1 MFKKLTALL
10 VLTILAVC
18 ALAACNEPMPE
29 IPDSGISVSGIVL
42 CGGDPLPG
50 AAVLVNGE
58 TAGAADGN
66 GVFSLSGLE
75 YGDIVAFEL
84 DGYTFSPSSHT
95 VTGTVNDL
103 TVLALKD
110 GGTTGGEDPEEPDSP
125 DLPDEPEE
133 PDEPDLP
140 DVPDPPDE
148 PDLPDVPDPPDEPEE
163 PDVPEPE
170 ALAAPHSFFAVYTES
185 GIPAIGF
192 SADARTEI
200 LTLIITLPSGET
212 REAEAAARDGAFV
225 FDGFTVAFEA
235 DLADDKLLV
244 TLDVSEPVALY
255 GGFTLAAVSSAEGM
269 TDGTS
274 ADFLSPFA
282 AGAPEITGL
291 TYADGILSWEAA
303 RLPDG
308 CTFAVLANGV
318 LVAETDSL
326 SADISGI
333 ALPEGAAVCVAALL
347 DGKPVA
353 FSDALILN

>member
-1 MFKKLTALL
+1 MFKKLTVLL

-18 ALAACNEPMPE
+18 ALAACNESMPE

-58 TAGAADGN
+58 TAGAADVN

-110 GGTTGGEDPEEPDSP
+110 GGTTGGEDPEEPDGP

-133 PDEPDLP
+133 PDEPDL
-140 DVPDPPDE
+140 
-148 PDLPDVPDPPDEPEE
+148 

-244 TLDVSEPVALY
+244 TLDVSEPVTLY

-291 TYADGILSWEAA
+291 TYADGILSWDAA

-318 LVAETDSL
+318 LVVETGSL
-326 SADISGI
+326 SADISGV

>member
-18 ALAACNEPMPE
+18 ALAACNESMPE

-58 TAGAADGN
+58 TAGVADVN

-140 DVPDPPDE
+140 DVP
-148 PDLPDVPDPPDEPEE
+148 
-163 PDVPEPE
+163 EPE

-235 DLADDKLLV
+235 DLANDKLLV
-244 TLDVSEPVALY
+244 TLDVSEPVTLY

-318 LVAETDSL
+318 LVVETGSL
-326 SADISGI
+326 SADISGV

>member
-18 ALAACNEPMPE
+18 ALAACNESMPE

-58 TAGAADGN
+58 TAGAADVN

-110 GGTTGGEDPEEPDSP
+110 GGTTGGEDPEEPDGP

-133 PDEPDLP
+133 PDEPDL
-140 DVPDPPDE
+140 
-148 PDLPDVPDPPDEPEE
+148 

-200 LTLIITLPSGET
+200 LTLSITLPSGET

-225 FDGFTVAFEA
+225 FDSFTVAFEA

-244 TLDVSEPVALY
+244 TLDVSEPVTLY

-291 TYADGILSWEAA
+291 TYADGILSWDAA

-318 LVAETDSL
+318 LVVETDSL
-326 SADISGI
+326 SADISGV

>member
-18 ALAACNEPMPE
+18 ALAACNESMPE

-42 CGGDPLPG
+42 CGGEPLPG

-58 TAGAADGN
+58 TAGAADAN

-110 GGTTGGEDPEEPDSP
+110 GGTTGGEDPEEPDGP
-125 DLPDEPEE
+125 DPPDEPEE

-148 PDLPDVPDPPDEPEE
+148 PEE
-163 PDVPEPE
+163 
-170 ALAAPHSFFAVYTES
+170 
-185 GIPAIGF
+185 
-192 SADARTEI
+192 
-200 LTLIITLPSGET
+200 
-212 REAEAAARDGAFV
+212 AARDGAFV
-225 FDGFTVAFEA
+225 FDGFTVALEA

-244 TLDVSEPVALY
+244 TLDVSEPVTLY

-291 TYADGILSWEAA
+291 TYADGILSWDAA
-303 RLPDG
+303 RLPDD

-326 SADISGI
+326 SADISGV

>member
-18 ALAACNEPMPE
+18 ALAACNESMPE

-58 TAGAADGN
+58 TAGAADVN

-148 PDLPDVPDPPDEPEE
+148 PEE

-212 REAEAAARDGAFV
+212 RGAEAAARDGAFV

-274 ADFLSPFA
+274 ADFISPFA

-291 TYADGILSWEAA
+291 TYADGILSWDAA

-318 LVAETDSL
+318 LVVETDSL
-326 SADISGI
+326 SADISGV